1 MDSPTPGQDALLHHV
16 DLGPEADSANRVQKA
31 SSAKAKK
38 RASRACL
45 PCRSRKV
52 RCILTTSAEPCIN
65 CRLDEKECVFI
76 ARSKFSRGTSRHAR
90 VAPKGTASAST
101 GPSVDDF
108 NAFGDEQG
116 LPDTDEQLPLAVDPM
131 SIDVALPGL
140 PSLPTDLADYS
151 NEAIDTLALPEFS
164 SAFPDSLLPD
174 CPWIPQEGTQRLLFD
189 PTNPDYSILEAP
201 KVHTLSAEDLDYL
214 YKQGCFVVPQRNIL
228 NEFVQQYFLH
238 IHPMLPMLN
247 EADFWAL
254 YHPQHSDSA
263 SGERMPL
270 IVLQGILFTACSKF
284 VSRNT
289 IETLGFKSV
298 HDAKSSFYKRAK
310 LLYDFG
316 LETSSISIAQAAL
329 LLSHS
334 HLIPL
339 PHGGCKQLGPMWLGI
354 ATHYAR
360 DAGAHSYHSIL
371 TNESPVSPEQKK
383 LSAVLKRLWWCC
395 IIRDRLMPLTSRK
408 TIKITHANFNFTG
421 NPVLGVADLADEF
434 DKSSVYDPTTK
445 RFLAEILAKLVE
457 LCVILTEVL
466 TLTFPMY
473 DDPSRAP
480 SHPATEESRIGDC
493 RMALRRW
500 YSTVLRIQSAP
511 IGDMFKLA
519 ETPGS
524 PKSSP
529 VLFLNLLEMYYHSAR
544 MALCHYEILYCSL
557 TNPSLRLGLPVADM
571 YESSHELQGAVSQVT
586 QCLRKLVRLGLACWL
601 PISAVGCT
609 AFPLALQIL
618 DVKVFNSAHTP
629 NQGSNVP
636 MFAQHKQQQLNVL
649 IEAMKTYRPRYDG
662 VDWVAR
668 TVRYIVDLAQ
678 KHVPTMRTRNGN
690 SISSWTEM
698 LQVHPKSYLRLAMTM
713 DLSIRNGKI
722 PLESDF
728 PQSLRGIFQENLL
741 VASPLNTQM
750 MLPNVDSPVGIHGSG
765 SRVESVWSGKESGY
779 KEEFSQ
785 PDQTSARN
793 VDSER
798 IIVMPGEEETYAGE
812 DMIDFEDALWEMS
825 SGTPTTNTKETD
837 STTSLQ
843 EDADPTI
850 LELDFGATSFSS
862 PVGIG
867 QFDTEPRRTGG
878 GCSPYLPLS
887 PGQWAGYSNLE
898 ATSFGFG
905 NEDSILERLLE
916 I

>member
-1 MDSPTPGQDALLHHV
+1 MDSPVAAPGQDAPPDV
-16 DLGPEADSANRVQKA
+16 DLGPEVDTAANRTQKTP
-31 SSAKAKK
+31 SAKTKK

-52 RCILTTSAEPCIN
+52 RCILTSSAEPCIN
-65 CRLDEKECVFI
+65 CRLDEKECIFI
-76 ARSKFSRGTSRHAR
+76 ARSKFTRGTSRHAP
-90 VAPKGTASAST
+90 VAPKETAPT

-108 NAFGDEQG
+108 NVFGDEQA
-116 LPDTDEQLPLAVDPM
+116 LPETDEQLPLAVDPM
-131 SIDVALPGL
+131 SIDVAPPGL
-140 PSLPTDLADYS
+140 PSLPTDLADFGNDS
-151 NEAIDTLALPEFS
+151 IDTLPIPPFS
-164 SAFPDSLLPD
+164 PAFPDSLLPD

-201 KVHTLSAEDLDYL
+201 KVHSLSPEDLDYL

-228 NEFVQQYFLH
+228 NEFIQQYFLH

-254 YHPQHSDSA
+254 YHPQHSDTA

-270 IVLQGILFTACSKF
+270 IVLQGILFSSCSF

-371 TNESPVSPEQKK
+371 TNESPATPELKK
-383 LSAVLKRLWWCC
+383 LSATLKRLWWCC

-421 NPVLGVADLADEF
+421 NPILGVADLSDEF

-480 SHPATEESRIGDC
+480 SHLATEESRIGDC

-500 YSTVLRIQSAP
+500 YSTVLRIQSASD
-511 IGDMFKLA
+511 GDILKLA
-519 ETPGS
+519 ETSGS
-524 PKSSP
+524 PSSSP
-529 VLFLNLLEMYYHSAR
+529 MLFINLLEMYYHSAR

-557 TNPSLRLGLPVADM
+557 APPSLRLGLPAADT

-586 QCLRKLVRLGLACWL
+586 QCLRKLVRLGLVCWL

-618 DVKVFNSAHTP
+618 DVKVFNSTQTQGP
-629 NQGSNVP
+629 NSP
-636 MFAQHKQQQLNVL
+636 LFAQHKQQQLNVL

-678 KHVPTMRTRNGN
+678 KHLPAIRTRQGTP
-690 SISSWTEM
+690 ISSWTEM
-698 LQVHPKSYLRLAMTM
+698 LQLHPKYYLRLAMTM

-728 PQSLRGIFQENLL
+728 PQSLRGISQENLL

-750 MLPNVDSPVGIHGSG
+750 VFPNVHSPEGIMGSG
-765 SRVESVWSGKESGY
+765 PRVESVWSGKESNHE
-779 KEEFSQ
+779 EEFLQ
-785 PDQTSARN
+785 PDQTTARN
-793 VDSER
+793 FKEEHSIAV
-798 IIVMPGEEETYAGE
+798 PGEEETYACGE
-812 DMIDFEDALWEMS
+812 DMTGFEDTLWEIS

-837 STTSLQ
+837 STTSAH
-843 EDADPTI
+843 EEPNPSTW
-850 LELDFGATSFSS
+850 EPDFGATSFS
-862 PVGIG
+862 PAGMA
-867 QFDTEPRRTGG
+867 QFGNEGYQSRG

-887 PGQWAGYSNLE
+887 PGQWHGGYSNFE
-898 ATSFGFG
+898 VTGFGFG
-905 NEDSILERLLE
+905 NEDSILERVLE